1 MQMSN
6 ETACRDR
13 LESVSISTGEVSQG
27 ICSLGYTVG
36 DRQIASRLNCS
47 RKKVTRQRP
56 EECHSKGETRNSR
69 DVCVHVHEWRPRG
82 FDSRHACRPSLILQ
96 NRCTSSI
103 SISFLLLITPIHRTH
118 LLVLSLRFDYITLPL
133 DRATM
138 NLVVFDSPSIIIR
151 NVRTSISGIPARC
164 LTGFQV
170 SIFAYMYVM

>member
-1 MQMSN
+1 MS
-6 ETACRDR
+6 RR
-13 LESVSISTGEVSQG
+13 FESVSISTEEVLQG

-96 NRCTSSI
+96 NRCTLPI
-103 SISFLLLITPIHRTH
+103 SITSLLLMTPIHRTH

-133 DRATM
+133 NRAKM
-138 NLVVFDSPSIIIR
+138 NLATLDSLRDNFRLYSSKR
-151 NVRTSISGIPARC
+151 S
-164 LTGFQV
+164 
-170 SIFAYMYVM
+170 YDH